1 MDSVESTLWALD
13 TDTDAE
19 DEIMEG
25 DPLDLGEIAAQ
36 TVAIC
41 IDPFAKRL
49 SESTTTSEYWTSAGN
64 TGIIGRQDEEGEVI
78 DVAAMK
84 AFFEADD

>member
-1 MDSVESTLWALD
+1 MESTLWALD

-36 TVAIC
+36 AVALC
-41 IDPFAKRL
+41 IDPFAKRP
-49 SESTTTSEYWTSAGN
+49 SESATRTGEYWSSPGT
-64 TGIIGRQDEEGEVI
+64 TGSTGRQEEEEGEVI